1 MSVEWE
7 GGKMAN
13 SKLKE
18 QLVELALKGERTGLV
33 LLDAIIDDAL
43 EETRMATKAELE
55 EIHHVHECIVIDL
68 EEYRKVYKKAA

>member
-1 MSVEWE
+1 MERRV
-7 GGKMAN
+7 KMAN

-43 EETRMATKAELE
+43 EEDRMATKAELE
-55 EIHHVHECIVIDL
+55 EAHNTHTCIVIDL
-68 EEYRKVYKKAA
+68 EEYRKAFKKIA

>member
-1 MSVEWE
+1 
-7 GGKMAN
+7 MAN
-13 SKLKE
+13 TKLKE

-43 EETRMATKAELE
+43 EETRMVTKAELE
-55 EIHHVHECIVIDL
+55 EIHHAHECIVINL

>member
-1 MSVEWE
+1 
-7 GGKMAN
+7 MAN

-33 LLDAIIDDAL
+33 LLYAIIDDAL

-55 EIHHVHECIVIDL
+55 EIHHVFV
-68 EEYRKVYKKAA
+68 KV